1 MSDITTRRNAF
12 IARAIEIHSGKYT
25 YESVD
30 YVNMQTKVQITCL
43 VHGPFTQVPRFHIN
57 GQGCKQCANQKSRL
71 SIDEFIN
78 RSTAIHN
85 SKYDYSRVE
94 PDKLAYATLSKIT
107 IICPT
112 HGEFE
117 QRVHDHLQGHG
128 CKKCSSKTAS
138 NKALSW
144 LDHIT
149 EAENVVI
156 QHAGNG
162 GEFNIPGT
170 KLFADG
176 YCETTNTVYEFD
188 GDAYHGNPI
197 RYQPTDRCHPYDK
210 TVTAADL
217 LQATHFKHNKI
228 RALGF
233 QLVTIW
239 ESDFDRSGIAIRSYD
254 NIVESRKDPT
264 YYLLLEAA
272 GLKLIDEYR
281 GAKQKHRMQ
290 CLVCGDV
297 FRATLISKVQVKRKR
312 PDVYG
317 CPKCNKERADHVKR
331 QSSTY
336 PDRLAAL
343 GYLVEGYV
351 NASKKVHLTCA
362 KCGRE
367 KHVTASA
374 VIQRNVRCCEE

>member
-1 MSDITTRRNAF
+1 MSDITTRQNSF
-12 IARAIEIHSGKYT
+12 ISRATEVHSGRYT
-25 YESVD
+25 YELVD
-30 YVNMQTKVQITCL
+30 YVNTHTKVQITCL
-43 VHGPFTQVPRFHIN
+43 IHGVFTQTPAMHLF
-57 GQGCKQCANQKSRL
+57 GQGCKKCANQKGRL

-78 RSTAIHN
+78 RSNKAHH
-85 SKYDYSRVE
+85 SKYDYSKVD
-94 PDKLAYATLSKIT
+94 PDKLAYATLSKII

-128 CKKCSSKTAS
+128 CKKCSYKSAS

-144 LDHIT
+144 LDHIADT
-149 EAENVVI
+149 ENIVI

-188 GDAYHGNPI
+188 GDAYHGNPT

-210 TVTAADL
+210 TVTAAEL
-217 LQATHFKHNKI
+217 LQATHLKHDKI

-233 QLVTIW
+233 HLVTMW
-239 ESDFDRSGIAIRSYD
+239 ETDFDCSGIIIRTYD
-254 NIVESRKDPT
+254 NVVESRKDPT

-272 GLKLIDEYR
+272 GLKLIDEYY
-281 GAKQKHRMQ
+281 GSKQKHKMQ
-290 CLVCGDV
+290 CSACGDL
-297 FRATLISKVQVKRKR
+297 FEATPISKVQVKRKR
-312 PDVYG
+312 PNVYG
-317 CPKCNKERADHVKR
+317 CPKCNNERANHVKR

-343 GYLVEGYV
+343 GYVVEGYV
-351 NASKKVHLTCA
+351 NASKKVHLTCV
-362 KCGRE
+362 KCGSE
-367 KHVTASA
+367 KYVTASA
-374 VIQRNVRCCEE
+374 IIQRSVRCCEE